1 MSGARQSTSSLF
13 TRATSVFSA
22 IIDDI
27 LEPRPEAPIENSS
40 LHTMLD
46 FNDEVPFLFDLQG
59 IDLVETQD
67 FQATFD
73 NTLYWDRD
81 SDVGL

>member
-1 MSGARQSTSSLF
+1 MSGAGQSTSSLF

-27 LEPRPEAPIENSS
+27 LEPQPEAPIENHS
-40 LHTMLD
+40 LDTILD
-46 FNDEVPFLFDLQG
+46 FNDEAPFLFDLHG

-67 FQATFD
+67 FRATFD
-73 NTLYWDRD
+73 SMLY
-81 SDVGL
+81 